1 MEDERVKNKAVFNFG
16 DYSDNDDNSSIKKK
30 RNQND
35 TDNKSEGESNMSHI
49 DKIDLYDRLNFKRIA
64 IKRNTRKGK
73 TELCTKKNF
82 RIEKFTEDITK
93 ITEDLEFTHLSPD
106 VNKLRGLEKER
117 KKTIRFANKRTT
129 YQYPKE
135 KESFKWSLND
145 KATHYETEEEIE
157 KKDLKETE
165 TEDTIENKEENFE
178 QLKLDS

>member
-1 MEDERVKNKAVFNFG
+1 MEDDKTNNRAVFNFG
-16 DYSDNDDNSSIKKK
+16 YYSDNDDNSSIKKK
-30 RNQND
+30 HNQNEP
-35 TDNKSEGESNMSHI
+35 DNKSEGESNMSHI
-49 DKIDLYDRLNFKRIA
+49 DKIDLYDRLNFKRIV

-93 ITEDLEFTHLSPD
+93 ITEDLEVAHFSPD

-135 KESFKWSLND
+135 KESFKWNND
-145 KATHYETEEEIE
+145 KTTHYETEEELDKKEDIE
-157 KKDLKETE
+157 AEADNEQCI
-165 TEDTIENKEENFE
+165 D
-178 QLKLDS
+178 QLKLNS